1 MPDVSET
8 SLKTEQVEEME
19 MCLDASVRT
28 TMDAGRM
35 DHVEGG
41 EGQPRNKSVSSVTSL
56 LLQCTVPSANQLWY
70 CVITVPQCCMNET
83 GDEIITY
90 KVHLH
95 KHHHNH
101 HDIITITIIII
112 TITTGNTITITII
125 MTSSLSSSSSS
136 PSPSSSSPS

>member
-8 SLKTEQVEEME
+8 SLKTEQAEEMD

-70 CVITVPQCCMNET
+70 CVITVPQCYMNET
-83 GDEIITY
+83 GEEIITY

-95 KHHHNH
+95 KHHNH
-101 HDIITITIIII
+101 HDIITI